1 VPPASGYVATVSRT
15 GPWTRIRPST
25 DDERGI
31 VAGCPQP
38 EVGHPLRIDPWGPN
52 RAHARLESFV
62 GSSESQMFVEAVMRS
77 TF

>member
-38 EVGHPLRIDPWGPN
+38 EVGHPLRIDPCGPIEHMRGLN
-52 RAHARLESFV
+52 PSW
-62 GSSESQMFVEAVMRS
+62 EAVNPRCS
-77 TF
+77 